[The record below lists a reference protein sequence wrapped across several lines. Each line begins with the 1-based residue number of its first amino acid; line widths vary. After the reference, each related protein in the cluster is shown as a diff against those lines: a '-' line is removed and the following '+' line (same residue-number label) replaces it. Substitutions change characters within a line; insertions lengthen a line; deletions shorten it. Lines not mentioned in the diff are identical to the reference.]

1 MPAHSSVPLLHDVD
15 RSFEK
20 ELVWLRETFW
30 SAAREVVDERRA
42 GRVAET
48 LTALVRTRL
57 DNASSIR
64 DWHRTV
70 GQQQTA
76 ATLNQLYEDVGGWD
90 EVLSQVLGKIRLTL
104 ERVETG
110 VAIVDDT
117 SFRKYGMEME
127 GLSSVHCANIKS
139 PVPGHNAVTLMLAD
153 GAEGVF
159 ADLKLKVNRSRPKHA
174 RRPGRLREQV
184 REARDQN
191 KRELA
196 LQMIEQAKANGV
208 ELRLVLFDAWYFC
221 AEMAECLNDL
231 DLALVSRAKS
241 NTTFIVDGRE
251 MSAKDFLASCSTR
264 KRVRSTDHCFYQRAA
279 SLKCGIEVKLVATW
293 FFQGRGMVQKL
304 AVLVTTDL
312 AMSGPAVVLAYID
325 RWATEQ
331 GYKTLKHELAWANYH
346 STDFPTIL
354 VLLRIGLPAYA
365 LSRKIQNDLHE
376 RIPLPTLLR
385 LRRRARQT
393 LAGSAEVPSVH

>member
-1 MPAHSSVPLLHDVD
+1 
-15 RSFEK
+15 
-20 ELVWLRETFW
+20 
-30 SAAREVVDERRA
+30 
-42 GRVAET
+42 
-48 LTALVRTRL
+48 
-57 DNASSIR
+57 
-64 DWHRTV
+64 
-70 GQQQTA
+70 
-76 ATLNQLYEDVGGWD
+76 
-90 EVLSQVLGKIRLTL
+90 
-104 ERVETG
+104 
-110 VAIVDDT
+110 
-117 SFRKYGMEME
+117 
-127 GLSSVHCANIKS
+127 
-139 PVPGHNAVTLMLAD
+139 MLAD

-159 ADLKLKVNRSRPKHA
+159 EDLKLKVNRSRPKHA

-184 REARDQN
+184 RKARDQN

-231 DLALVSRAKS
+231 ELALVSRAKS
-241 NTTFIVDGRE
+241 NTVFIVDDRE

-264 KRVRSTDHCFYQRAA
+264 KRVRSTDHCFYQKSA

-312 AMSGPAVVLAYID
+312 TMSGPAVVLAYID

-346 STDFPTIL
+346 SMDFPTIL
-354 VLLRIGLPAYA
+354 ALLRIGLLAYA
-365 LSRKIQNDLHE
+365 LSRKVQNDLDE
-376 RIPLPTLLR
+376 RIALPTLLR
-385 LRRRARQT
+385 LRRLARQT
-393 LAGSAEVPSVH
+393 LAGSTEAPSVH